1 MQATELLER
10 IRAFIEEKLIWV
22 REQPFIKKWL
32 DKLDSDEKA
41 IEESVTD
48 AAKKEQQR
56 NVWLVI
62 GVVGLILMIYGVVF
76 DSHKTSKAAATK
88 LNLQKESAFTSPTDQ
103 LDPSAEWLSQA
114 ENKLSDEQKTTSTL
128 QKMLL
133 SESASNKVTQNMAA
147 QQQATID
154 KLAQE
159 VNGLSNQVATLQAAH
174 ANTPADSPAN
184 HGAHSDVEDGSD
196 NAEDED
202 TGMRVTTLA
211 LLPAPT
217 EPTVEPPKTPQNYMP
232 AGSHAEA
239 RLLEGVDAA
248 AGVTAQSDP
257 RPVTMRITGDAVL
270 PSYEHSQLKG
280 CLVTGGAYGDISSER
295 VYIRLEKMSC
305 QRDGELVEFTV
316 DGHVSGNDGKPGI
329 RGRVV
334 MRDGALVG
342 RAFVGGLFSGL
353 GQAASDNYT
362 DTSISPLGSTST
374 VKNGESYQ
382 YGAAQGFSNAANMYA
397 DYNIK
402 RAEQYQPVIEV
413 GAASQ
418 VDIVFANGFYLDGI
432 DNKTHEKNR
441 ENDLKNQGDNTNQSL
456 LARVN
461 ALENQDNLQDS
472 TQAPSDYQNNN
483 NNSGNADAHM
493 PQGDF

>member
-1 MQATELLER
+1 MQINERVERLRALL
-10 IRAFIEEKLIWV
+10 EEKLAWI
-22 REQPFIKKWL
+22 REQPFVKKWL
-32 DKLDSDEKA
+32 DKLDNDEKA
-41 IEESVTD
+41 IEESVTE
-48 AAKKEQQR
+48 AAKKAQQR
-56 NVWLVI
+56 NAWLVI
-62 GVVGLILMIYGVVF
+62 GVVGLILVIYGAV
-76 DSHKTSKAAATK
+76 SGGHKADKASTLK

-133 SESASNKVTQNMAA
+133 SETASNKVTQSMAA

-159 VNGLSNQVATLQAAH
+159 VDGLSNQVATLHASH
-174 ANTPADSPAN
+174 ANTPADAGVN
-184 HGAHSDVEDGSD
+184 HGSNGDAGDGSD
-196 NAEDED
+196 NTQDDD

-211 LLPAPT
+211 LLPAPVT
-217 EPTVEPPKTPQNYMP
+217 PAVEPPKTPDNYIP
-232 AGSHAEA
+232 AGAHAEA

-257 RPVTMRITGDAVL
+257 RPVTLRITGNAVL

-305 QRDGELVEFTV
+305 QRDGQLVEFTV

-362 DTSISPLGSTST
+362 DTSVSPLGSTST
-374 VKNGESYQ
+374 VKNGESYE

-402 RAEQYQPVIEV
+402 RAEQYQPVLEV
-413 GAASQ
+413 GAASA

-461 ALENQDNLQDS
+461 ALENQDSQQDS
-472 TQAPSDYQNNN
+472 TQAPSDYQHNNN
-483 NNSGNADAHM
+483 TGQADANM